1 METPPTLPVSD
12 LGVCSGFDEE
22 LSTSCGVVRDAGW
35 MRDVGRVC
43 CGVSGGRAHQCWEG
57 GGSVLV
63 EAPPHMGGTM
73 RPAMAERH
81 KQEVSETEAKDSSCD
96 VTSGFV
102 SPSLELCPFFPFY
115 T

>member
-1 METPPTLPVSD
+1 
-12 LGVCSGFDEE
+12 
-22 LSTSCGVVRDAGW
+22 

-43 CGVSGGRAHQCWEG
+43 SGVSGGRGHQCWEG
-57 GGSVLV
+57 RGSGLV

-81 KQEVSETEAKDSSCD
+81 KQVSETEAKDSSYD

-102 SPSLELCPFFPFY
+102 STTLELCPLFPILHVKNRL
-115 T
+115 